1 LEVIIVSNATKL
13 TVEDSLRVAAR
24 IYLADLAYGVLL
36 GQEEPAKTGE
46 VLRDIG
52 VEDFTL
58 RLIRQILGADPR
70 FEQIDRRWTLSSRLQ
85 DKQRTFERV
94 IETIL
99 RSYGK
104 PMPVST
110 VAQEVGIVYERP
122 AAAYTEMLPRLLDKS
137 DKFFRVKDDKYGLI
151 DWIVIAE
158 GDEPEDVMFFNGI
171 SEGDLHPYRKAAKV
185 QWDAE
190 NPAPSVEKLVK
201 NAGGRIPL
209 RFAAYLAWEAMRAD
223 YDAFRFYES
232 IISSD
237 SLDVLSSQDVIN
249 EDYKKSLI
257 SALVEI
263 DSELEEITSEAGE
276 GLAEAV
282 PVTITDDDR
291 DEIVEYINKHG
302 GAVRADEIIES
313 IIEISPGERGYE
325 AALES
330 LHEALKDENRITK
343 VGEDIWVPAG
353 SLPDF
358 INEIPEVLIIPA
370 HTPYETPEGEM
381 FDQELEDEGLD
392 PGLRQEILNPLV
404 QDIGDED
411 PDKTAY
417 QPLDTYQ
424 RCALKYH
431 HKEAG
436 TMPLIQFNPGFF
448 GSEPE
453 IVQIT
458 LVSEGIRRDAWVN
471 NKTRLIYG
479 LKDWFTTDMPVSGA
493 AFEIHRTE
501 RHGEYRFVY
510 EGRTDPQVFVPA
522 GRVMELL
529 KLKEEA
535 EEQSYMPLFEI
546 ITRILEHYRKGI
558 GFVPLFT
565 EVNLVR
571 RCTRRLVASI
581 LSSYHCFHTRGKTGE
596 WQYDAKKRSQGFNK
610 AKRKYILK

>member
-1 LEVIIVSNATKL
+1 VSNAAKL
-13 TVEDSLRVAAR
+13 TVEDSLRSAAR
-24 IYLADLAYGVLL
+24 IYLADLAYSVLL

-52 VEDFTL
+52 IEDFTL
-58 RLIRQILGADPR
+58 RLIRQTLASDPR

-85 DKQRTFERV
+85 DKRRTFERV
-94 IETIL
+94 IETII

-104 PMPVST
+104 PMLVST
-110 VAQEVGIVYERP
+110 IAQEAGIVYERP
-122 AAAYTEMLPRLLDKS
+122 AEVYIEMLPRQLDKS
-137 DKFFRVKDDKYGLI
+137 DKFFCIRDDRYGLT
-151 DWIVIAE
+151 DWLVTAE
-158 GDEPEDVMFFNGI
+158 GDDPEDVMFFNDI
-171 SEGDLHPYRKAAKV
+171 TEESLHPYRKAAAKV
-185 QWDAE
+185 NWDAG
-190 NPAPSVEKLVK
+190 NPAASLEKLVK
-201 NAGGRIPL
+201 SAGGRIP
-209 RFAAYLAWEAMRAD
+209 FKAAAYLAWEAMRAD
-223 YDAFRFYES
+223 YDGFRFYES
-232 IISSD
+232 VIGSD
-237 SLDVLSSQDVIN
+237 VLDILSSQDVVN
-249 EDYKKSLI
+249 EDYKKSLVTT
-257 SALVEI
+257 LVEI
-263 DSELEEITSEAGE
+263 DSELEEVSPEAE
-276 GLAEAV
+276 EETAEVV
-282 PVTITDDDR
+282 PVTITDADR
-291 DEIVEYINKHG
+291 DEIVEYVKKHG

-325 AALES
+325 AALEG
-330 LHEALKDENRITK
+330 LHEALKDEDRITR

-358 INEIPEVLIIPA
+358 INEIPPVLIIPP
-370 HTPYETPEGEM
+370 HTPYETPEGEV

-392 PGLRQEILNPLV
+392 PILKQEIYNPLA

-424 RCALKYH
+424 RCVLKYH

-453 IVQIT
+453 IIQIT
-458 LVSEGIRRDAWVN
+458 LVSEGVRREAWVN
-471 NKTRLIYG
+471 NNTRLIYG
-479 LKDWFTTDMPVSGA
+479 LKDWFTVDMPISGA
-493 AFEIHRTE
+493 TFEIHRTE
-501 RHGEYRFVY
+501 RSGEYRFVY
-510 EGRTDPQVFVPA
+510 DGRTDQQLFVTQS
-522 GRVMELL
+522 RLMDLL

-535 EEQSYMPLFEI
+535 ESGEMPLFEI

-558 GFVPLFT
+558 DFVPLFT

>member
-1 LEVIIVSNATKL
+1 MSNAAKL
-13 TVEDSLRVAAR
+13 TVEDSLRTAAR
-24 IYLADLAYGVLL
+24 IYLADLAYSVLL

-52 VEDFTL
+52 IEDFTL
-58 RLIRQILGADPR
+58 RLIRQTLSADPR
-70 FEQIDRRWTLSSRLQ
+70 FEQIDRRWTLSSRMQ
-85 DKQRTFERV
+85 DKRRTFERV
-94 IETIL
+94 IETTI
-99 RSYGK
+99 RSYGR
-104 PMPVST
+104 PMSVST
-110 VAQEVGIVYERP
+110 IAQEAGIVYERP
-122 AAAYTEMLPRLLDKS
+122 AEVYIEMLPRQLDKS
-137 DKFFRVKDDKYGLI
+137 DKFFRVGDDRYALT
-151 DWIVIAE
+151 DWILTVE
-158 GDEPEDVMFFNGI
+158 SDDPEDVMFFNDI
-171 SEGDLHPYRKAAKV
+171 TEETLHPYRKAASKI

-190 NPAPSVEKLVK
+190 NLAASLEKLVK
-201 NAGGRIPL
+201 DAGGRIP
-209 RFAAYLAWEAMRAD
+209 FKAAAYFAWESMGAE
-223 YDAFRFYES
+223 YDGFKFYES
-232 IISSD
+232 VIGSD
-237 SLDVLSSQDVIN
+237 TLEVLSSQDIIN
-249 EDYKKSLI
+249 EDYKNSLV

-263 DSELEEITSEAGE
+263 DSELEEVAPEAE
-276 GLAEAV
+276 EEAAEVV
-282 PVTITDDDR
+282 PVTITDADR
-291 DEIVEYINKHG
+291 DEIVEYVKKHG
-302 GAVRADEIIES
+302 GAVRASEIIES

-330 LHEALKDENRITK
+330 LHEALKDEDRITR
-343 VGEDIWVPAG
+343 VGEDVWVPAG

-358 INEIPEVLIIPA
+358 INEIPSVLIIPP
-370 HTPYETPEGEM
+370 HTPYETPEGEV

-392 PGLRQEILNPLV
+392 PLLKQEIYNPLV
-404 QDIGDED
+404 QDVGDED
-411 PDKTAY
+411 PDKTSY

-424 RCALKYH
+424 RCVLKYH

-453 IVQIT
+453 IIQIT
-458 LVSEGIRRDAWVN
+458 LVSEGVRREAWVN
-471 NKTRLIYG
+471 NKTRLVYG
-479 LKDWFTTDMPVSGA
+479 LRDWFAADIPVSGA

-501 RHGEYRFVY
+501 RSGEYRFVY
-510 EGRTDPQVFVPA
+510 DGRTDAQLFVPHS
-522 GRVMELL
+522 RLMDLV

-535 EEQSYMPLFEI
+535 ESGDMPLFEI